1 MMVRVSINSLYI
13 FHWLVWM
20 ALIHTL
26 FCENQMYNARN
37 QRKKDTDFINNSYGI
52 KEQAVHT
59 DNLDPTY

>member
-1 MMVRVSINSLYI
+1 
-13 FHWLVWM
+13 M

-26 FCENQMYNARN
+26 FCENQMYNAMN